1 MYTMYYMDEIMGDA
15 QRLMERTSS
24 EGSEAR
30 FPEAPHYTYYLM
42 RAEISGEDLNS
53 KGAGEVLKALQDNSA
68 KQQEIAKTLS
78 AQSGNSA

>member
-1 MYTMYYMDEIMGDA
+1 
-15 QRLMERTSS
+15 
-24 EGSEAR
+24 
-30 FPEAPHYTYYLM
+30 M

-68 KQQEIAKTLS
+68 KQQVIAKTLS